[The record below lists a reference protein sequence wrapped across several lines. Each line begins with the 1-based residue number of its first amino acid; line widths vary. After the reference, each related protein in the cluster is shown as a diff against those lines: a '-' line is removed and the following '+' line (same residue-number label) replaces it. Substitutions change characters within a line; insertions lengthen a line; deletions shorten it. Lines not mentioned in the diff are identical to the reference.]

1 MVSLAI
7 NIAAFLFLLAVG
19 LSAFN
24 IALHISVAL
33 GGKFW
38 RWVGKATLWALA
50 LGALAIAGTA
60 VYEWQRGTCKL
71 FMPCPAQDPDRFVDL
86 WSPDWQPAT
95 AYAKDVPALLQQG
108 YRVATDAEVEA
119 YSRVANSP

>member
-19 LSAFN
+19 LSASS
-24 IALHISVAL
+24 IALHIAVAL

-50 LGALAIAGTA
+50 IGALAIACTA
-60 VYEWQRGTCKL
+60 VYDWERATRRKAEEQR
-71 FMPCPAQDPDRFVDL
+71 DIVNL
-86 WSPDWQPAT
+86 WTPDWQPGT

-119 YSRVANSP
+119 YNRVANGP